1 MSNQEQDHSSV
12 NTWEDEGGDIWD
24 DDDSISYDRA
34 IAEKEWSRLH
44 ETFGNTGY
52 REGIEEG
59 KEGTLQ
65 QGFNQGWSEGVS
77 YGHELGRLRGLISP
91 LLEYIRSLTK
101 TESTPSTSNHR
112 LSKLSLQEK
121 NVWIERASELVRE
134 LTEMDIAKVFDKAYF
149 DDGRG
154 PSHKA
159 KAAAGSG
166 ASEGSSESGCCGG
179 DSSSSTSSNRDGCCK
194 RKDSATSASTDG
206 TASACQVEEKSPS
219 QSCCSSKGNGACVS
233 KNATDDKA
241 QDVSCAVKK
250 GEWSSRP
257 EQVIND
263 YRNRVRELLKEAGL
277 ESLMDAV

>member
-1 MSNQEQDHSSV
+1 MSDQESSHSSA
-12 NTWEDEGGDIWD
+12 NAWEDDGGDIWD

-65 QGFNQGWSEGVS
+65 QGFNQGWSEGVN

-91 LLEYIRSLTK
+91 LLEYVRSSSR
-101 TESTPSTSNHR
+101 TETNPSTSDHPF
-112 LSKLSLQEK
+112 SKLTPQEK
-121 NVWIERASELVRE
+121 DAWIERASELVKE
-134 LTEMDIAKVFDKAYF
+134 LTEIDIAKVFDKAYF

-159 KAAAGSG
+159 KAAAAG
-166 ASEGSSESGCCGG
+166 AAEGSSGSGCCGG
-179 DSSSSTSSNRDGCCK
+179 ASSSSKGDACCK
-194 RKDSATSASTDG
+194 KNDSSTTDG
-206 TASACQVEEKSPS
+206 DASACQSETKPL
-219 QSCCSSKGNGACVS
+219 QDGCSSNGNGACAS
-233 KNATDDKA
+233 KQNQADGTKDGSSGTKD
-241 QDVSCAVKK
+241 

-257 EQVIND
+257 EQVINE
-263 YRNRVRELLKEAGL
+263 YRHRVRELLREAGL
-277 ESLMDAV
+277 ESLIHSV